1 MLQNRKYDSERNL
14 QRTLR
19 FSGRKTALGNKQKQV
34 TFRTIWNHKNP
45 LWKFWDSGLKR
56 SQSDYELLGIFK
68 AWFSFKFASTFKNNW
83 SNKIKPTKNLKKK
96 IKTWKFPNWIKKS
109 NLDMSA
115 PACPHQPWAPAIFHI
130 YIIYFYIVFFKYIY
144 NTFQIYT
151 LEPCIFKKYIYNW
164 RRWWWWNQCWA

>member
-1 MLQNRKYDSERNL
+1 MNVLENMLQNRKYDSERNL

-68 AWFSFKFASTFKNNW
+68 AWFSFKFASTFKNNL
-83 SNKIKPTKNLKKK
+83 SNKIKPTKNKKLEEKNKNLKISKLNKK
-96 IKTWKFPNWIKKS
+96 VKPGHVRS
-109 NLDMSA
+109 SLPS
-115 PACPHQPWAPAIFHI
+115 PALGPCNFL
-130 YIIYFYIVFFKYIY
+130 YIY
-144 NTFQIYT
+144 Y
-151 LEPCIFKKYIYNW
+151 IFSYNFFIF
-164 RRWWWWNQCWA
+164 